1 MPDWSVYDQFM
12 CSQYKLYVNFTLT
25 LIFLC
30 KGLEAIHTLM
40 VREHNRVAKE
50 LKSINPKWKDDK
62 LFYETRKIV
71 VAMHQH
77 ITYSEYL
84 PEILDRKIVS
94 IT

>member
-40 VREHNRVAKE
+40 VREHNRVNIFLTFKFY
-50 LKSINPKWKDDK
+50 IHRPKKKRD
-62 LFYETRKIV
+62 L
-71 VAMHQH
+71 
-77 ITYSEYL
+77 
-84 PEILDRKIVS
+84 
-94 IT
+94 